1 MTEIF
6 VGNLP
11 YTATE
16 SDIRTLF
23 ARYGRV
29 SSVQIKTDIATNRPR
44 GFAFVTMPSIED
56 ADEAIA
62 HLSQFPMNGRPL
74 TVNESQT
81 RDDGGPRDAPSSAA
95 RRNALALFGALQ
107 SE

>member
-1 MTEIF
+1 MAKIF
-6 VGNLP
+6 VGNLSHS
-11 YTATE
+11 ATE
-16 SDIRTLF
+16 LEVRALF

-44 GFAFVTMPSIED
+44 GFAFVTMPSMDD

-62 HLSQFPMNGRPL
+62 HLSQTVMHGRSL
-74 TVNESQT
+74 TVNEAQT
-81 RDDGGPRDAPSSAA
+81 RADEGQREGSMNAA

-107 SE
+107 SD